1 MRRIKREFT
10 RCHWASNYQ
19 IRRMFLMKGARLGIV
34 VILLA
39 TLAMVLGGCAAS
51 SSVKN
56 DMKSTVPLSTF
67 SSLEVKVNADTPIA
81 DCDKEKEALR
91 GMIIAKLQT
100 AGKWSIAKN
109 GQAEIDATIVEIKRV
124 SAAARVMLG
133 AMAGQ
138 ASTSVN
144 VIVKEKTTG
153 NIINKFSVE
162 GKSSGGTVFAGG
174 TDQSVEKA
182 AEQITAELVK

>member
-1 MRRIKREFT
+1 
-10 RCHWASNYQ
+10 
-19 IRRMFLMKGARLGIV
+19 MKGARLGIV